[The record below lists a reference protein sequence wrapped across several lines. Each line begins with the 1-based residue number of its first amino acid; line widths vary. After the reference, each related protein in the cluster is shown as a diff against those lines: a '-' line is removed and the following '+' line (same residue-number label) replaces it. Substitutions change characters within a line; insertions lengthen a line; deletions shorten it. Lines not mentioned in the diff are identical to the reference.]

1 MWVYVPSTTSASA
14 QGEADLISASSWQIQ
29 ALARSCWSRGKP
41 SPARSWLTRWSK
53 AGWLRLLC
61 GRMSEPSTAAHGVAS
76 WMASLAASRAS
87 LIPSPGDSL
96 ARTTSAT
103 CGQTPAASSSSP
115 ARGGAS
121 SRTSTECS
129 APAGP
134 SGFGETFP
142 DWVSRLRADCSRRR
156 KSARAMG
163 GNGSLSSLW
172 PTASANLF
180 EGDPRVFEARRKRLK
195 AQGVNGNGAGTPL
208 AMAVKL
214 WPTPAARDF
223 KGANGADHLQNGTG
237 RLHLDQLPNFVAHL
251 WQTQSVADTTGG
263 RMTPRVTTGAYTR
276 DGGDPEKERLTL
288 EGQAI
293 ASSLQGPTTETPGL
307 PSSTQPRTSRPQLN
321 PIFVEWLMGW
331 PIGWTAFGCS
341 ETGWCRYRRLTLT
354 ALSSLASPSAAL
366 PPQLSLFG

>member
-14 QGEADLISASSWQIQ
+14 PGEVDLISVSSWQIQ

-41 SPARSWLTRWSK
+41 SPAQSWLTRWSK

-87 LIPSPGDSL
+87 PTPSLDGGL

-103 CGQTPAASSSSP
+103 SGQTLAASSSSP

-121 SRTSTECS
+121 SRTSRGCS
-129 APAGP
+129 PRAAQR
-134 SGFGETFP
+134 GFGETFP

-163 GNGSLSSLW
+163 GNGSSS
-172 PTASANLF
+172 S
-180 EGDPRVFEARRKRLK
+180 R
-195 AQGVNGNGAGTPL
+195 
-208 AMAVKL
+208 

-223 KGANGADHLQNGTG
+223 KGANGADHLENGTG

-251 WQTQSVADTTGG
+251 WSTPRASDGEKGGPNQSFGAGGVPLPAQASQWQTPSVADTTGG
-263 RMTPRVTTGAYTR
+263 RMTRS
-276 DGGDPEKERLTL
+276 GDRSGEMLLK
-288 EGQAI
+288 GQA
-293 ASSLQGPTTETPGL
+293 AAFSLRDQTTETPGL
-307 PSSTQPRTSRPQLN
+307 PSSTHPRTSRPQLN
-321 PIFVEWLMGW
+321 PMFVEWLMGW
-331 PIGWTAFGCS
+331 PIGSTAFGCS
-341 ETGWCRYRRLTLT
+341 ETGLSRYRQLSRT

>member
-29 ALARSCWSRGKP
+29 ALARSCWSKGKP

-61 GRMSEPSTAAHGVAS
+61 GRMSEPSTAAHGVAL
-76 WMASLAASRAS
+76 WMASLAAYRAS
-87 LIPSPGDSL
+87 PILSQADSL

-103 CGQTPAASSSSP
+103 FGQTPAASSSSP

-121 SRTSTECS
+121 SRTSRGCS

-134 SGFGETFP
+134 SGFGETYA

-156 KSARAMG
+156 KLARAMG
-163 GNGSLSSLW
+163 GNGSSS
-172 PTASANLF
+172 S
-180 EGDPRVFEARRKRLK
+180 R
-195 AQGVNGNGAGTPL
+195 
-208 AMAVKL
+208 

-223 KGANGADHLQNGTG
+223 KGANGANHLENGTG

-251 WQTQSVADTTGG
+251 WQTPSVADTTGG
-263 RMTPRVTTGAYTR
+263 RMTRS
-276 DGGDPEKERLTL
+276 GDRSGEMLLK
-288 EGQAI
+288 GQA
-293 ASSLQGPTTETPGL
+293 AAFSLQDPTTEMPGL

-321 PIFVEWLMGW
+321 PMFVEWLMGW

-341 ETGWCRYRRLTLT
+341 ETGWCRFRQHSRT